1 MQPHQSQL
9 LTLTRH
15 RHLQTHVPTPLPT
28 PHKDLG
34 ILRGLWLL
42 AVQST
47 WCRAAGRP
55 GKAQRHLPRSGGVTR
70 SQGLGHA
77 GQEAWGVRPRRQAR
91 DPGDRGGS
99 ERKGCGENAPS
110 TLSCSCPSSK
120 SGEKRTQATLPGE
133 PATHARAMGAGEQ
146 NHSVRRN
153 RVGGAGGKEELHPA
167 LAPLRWGEGREG
179 PPCMDCSPIVEK
191 QRQRPCHWSLHN
203 GSTLSTR
210 APSQGKGGGVP
221 PQAYGAP
228 LPWESGPGM
237 RGCVS
242 RGAGAAEWAGTGEG
256 RGLGVARSPT
266 QTSPTGPRLP

>member
-1 MQPHQSQL
+1 MAS
-9 LTLTRH
+9 
-15 RHLQTHVPTPLPT
+15 
-28 PHKDLG
+28 
-34 ILRGLWLL
+34 
-42 AVQST
+42 
-47 WCRAAGRP
+47 GRP
-55 GKAQRHLPRSGGVTR
+55 VHLVSGGREAREGPETPSQERRCDQISGAGPCRTR
-70 SQGLGHA
+70 GLGHPA
-77 GQEAWGVRPRRQAR
+77 QEASQGPWRPGWEREKGLRR
-91 DPGDRGGS
+91 
-99 ERKGCGENAPS
+99 ERPVHS
-110 TLSCSCPSSK
+110 LLQLPLSK